1 MILGLLCMLLFYG
14 TCLYSLFPNKACWNL
29 KLSIKYY
36 LLLCLLL
43 ISSTLFISYWSNQN
57 TFVYYWDYSGY
68 WTSSIQQKDFILNHS
83 FTDSIVALYKSIN
96 YDDYNVFLPTI
107 LSIPLEIFG
116 EDFSNYVV
124 CVHIFFFLPTA
135 LVCGLISTKLIHKEG
150 SKNIVFLVTVFLVIL
165 FPSNYYATLQGY
177 IDIAY
182 LLPMS
187 VALYLFIDYDFTK
200 ISITKNIAIAILL
213 VIIWVC
219 RRYTIYF
226 IIGYVVALLIKA
238 LFVMHNNKD
247 FFTLKHITIN
257 FILIGGISLGILFTV
272 FNHFILHAIFANY
285 ANTYNAYD
293 ALLIV
298 KLKSLCASFGAITGF
313 IIILIGLLNIKYHNN
328 IVNYF
333 SLLIMLFTEVV
344 LFWKTQDMGVHHRMI
359 LNIPIFI
366 LCIMPL
372 SYLNFNA
379 EKLKYIH
386 RRNIVCILILVCYVA
401 NFCKAFA
408 PFISPAH
415 TGQIY
420 SSRYMPLVRND
431 MNELNTLANYLNF
444 LTQDNN
450 KRIYVLASGSVL
462 NCDVLRK
469 LNMPLSYNAVPNMD
483 NTCDVDLRDGFPT
496 EFLSAN
502 YIVTSDPVQTH
513 LHTGQNVITYLAEG
527 ILDSNSY
534 IGIHFKKTYEL
545 ELGEGITALVYEKIS
560 QFSENDLELL
570 RQYYTNLYPDN
581 DSLFKER
588 IHF

>member
-1 MILGLLCMLLFYG
+1 MILGLLCILLFYG
-14 TCLYSLFPNKACWNL
+14 TCFCSLFLNKACWNL

-43 ISSTLFISYWSNQN
+43 ISSTLLISYWSNQN

-68 WTSSIQQKDFILNHS
+68 WTSSIQQKEFILNHS

-116 EDFSNYVV
+116 EDFSTYVV
-124 CVHIFFFLPTA
+124 CVHIFFFLPTV
-135 LVCGLISTKLIHKEG
+135 LVCGLISTKLIHKDG
-150 SKNIVFLVTVFLVIL
+150 SKNIVFLITVFFAIL

-200 ISITKNIAIAILL
+200 ISVAKNTAIAALL
-213 VIIWVC
+213 VIIWIC

-238 LFVMHNNKD
+238 LFVIYNNKN
-247 FFTLKHITIN
+247 FRTFKNIITN
-257 FILIGGISLGILFTV
+257 FVLIGGISLGILFTV
-272 FNHFILHAIFANY
+272 FNHFILHAIFTNY
-285 ANTYNAYD
+285 ASSYSAYD
-293 ALLIV
+293 APLIV
-298 KLKSLCASFGAITGF
+298 KFKSLCASFGFITGF
-313 IIILIGLLNIKYHNN
+313 VIILIGLLNVKYHAN

-333 SLLIMLFTEVV
+333 SLLVMVFIEVV

-372 SYLNFNA
+372 SYIDFNA
-379 EKLKYIH
+379 MALKRIH
-386 RRNIVCILILVCYVA
+386 RQGILYILIFVCYIT
-401 NFCKAFA
+401 NFCKAFV
-408 PFISPAH
+408 PFISPTY
-415 TGQIY
+415 TGQVY

-431 MNELNTLANYLNF
+431 LNELNILANYLNF
-444 LTQDNN
+444 LTQGTN
-450 KRIYVLASGSVL
+450 KNIYVLASGPVL
-462 NCDVLRK
+462 NCDILRK

-496 EFLSAN
+496 DFLTAD
-502 YIVTSDPVQTH
+502 YIVTTDPVQTH
-513 LHTGQNVITYLAEG
+513 LLTGQEVITYLAYG
-527 ILDSNSY
+527 VQDSSSY
-534 IGIHFKKTYEL
+534 IGAHFEKIYEL
-545 ELGEGITALVYEKIS
+545 ELDEGVNALVYEKKS
-560 QFSENDLELL
+560 PFSEDDLELL
-570 RQYYTNLYPDN
+570 RQYYTNLYPGN